1 MPKNRNLTMKEL
13 LLITCLAFAFSS
25 CILNKQNTSYIASD
39 SYENTY
45 DSYLEEG
52 ETKVFSWYQGVSSIK
67 NKEAYILRLFYPEK
81 KQITFLK
88 TYKYK
93 NRGVLHG
100 RYVSWA
106 DNGNKMSEGNY
117 KDNLKDGEWT
127 FYDYQDGSISS
138 KGTYNNEE
146 KQGLWTSY
154 MTSGLVDNEINWKD
168 GLKEGVFIEY
178 DSLGNKINEGIYKAD
193 TIFQQS
199 NPEREQ
205 QLYFDG
211 SIFTI
216 VEEVPY
222 LKEFEQIPDIHE
234 RKIASDNG
242 LLKYIYGT
250 ISYPPFPRENATEGL
265 AIISFTVMEDGNI
278 KDIHAI
284 SGICKSI
291 EEECLRIV
299 KSMPVW
305 NPGKQRGKAVRVKYK
320 LPVRFKLN

>member
-1 MPKNRNLTMKEL
+1 MPKNRTLNMKEL
-13 LLITCLAFAFSS
+13 LLITCLAFTFSS

-39 SYENTY
+39 SYENAY

-52 ETKVFSWYQGVSSIK
+52 ETKVFSWYQGVSSTK
-67 NKEAYILRLFYPEK
+67 DKEAYILRLFYPEK

-93 NRGVLHG
+93 NRGILHG

-117 KDNLKDGEWT
+117 KDDLKDGEWT
-127 FYDYQDGSISS
+127 FYDYQDGLISS
-138 KGTYNNEE
+138 KGSYKNEKE
-146 KQGLWTSY
+146 QGLWKNYTAA
-154 MTSGLVDNEINWKD
+154 GRIINELNWKD

-199 NPEREQ
+199 KPEREQ
-205 QLYFDG
+205 QLYSNDSF
-211 SIFTI
+211 FTI

-222 LKEFEQIPDIHE
+222 LKEFEQITDIHE

-242 LLKYIYGT
+242 LLKYIYGN
-250 ISYPPFPRENATEGL
+250 INYPPFPRENATEGL
-265 AIISFTVMEDGNI
+265 ATICFTVMEDGSIKNI
-278 KDIHAI
+278 YAI
-284 SGICKSI
+284 SGICESI
-291 EEECLRIV
+291 EEECIRIV
-299 KSMPVW
+299 KSMPAW
-305 NPGKQRGKAVRVKYK
+305 NPGKQRGKAVRVKYN